1 MAAVNEQRQQKSK
14 RRFKTGQWVQ
24 FDGLYSDDWG
34 GDLML
39 VQGDLFPAHPQM
51 GDTYWTYAGHS
62 ALHFTK
68 SPKRKGNYIDF

>member
-1 MAAVNEQRQQKSK
+1 MAAVNEQRQQKAK

-24 FDGLYSDDWG
+24 YDGLYSDDWG

-51 GDTYWTYAGHS
+51 GDTHWTYAGQS
-62 ALHFTK
+62 AIHFAK
-68 SPKRKGNYIDF
+68 FPKKNGNYLDY

>member
-1 MAAVNEQRQQKSK
+1 MAAVNEQRQQKAK

-24 FDGLYSDDWG
+24 YDGLYSDDWG

-51 GDTYWTYAGHS
+51 GDTHWTYAGQS

-68 SPKRKGNYIDF
+68 PPKRKGNYIDY

>member
-1 MAAVNEQRQQKSK
+1 MNEQRQQRAK

-24 FDGLYSDDWG
+24 YDGLYSDDWG

-51 GDTYWTYAGHS
+51 GDTHWTYAGQS
-62 ALHFTK
+62 VLHFTK
-68 SPKRKGNYIDF
+68 SPKKNGNYFDY

>member
-1 MAAVNEQRQQKSK
+1 MNEQRQQKAK

-24 FDGLYSDDWG
+24 YDGLYSDDWG

-51 GDTYWTYAGHS
+51 GDTHWTYAGQS

-68 SPKRKGNYIDF
+68 FPKRKGNYIDY